1 MWRSM
6 AYSPIGS
13 PARYQGDMRRGDTYS
28 VLPANTTSGYLP
40 CTGIKQGY
48 YNKVDILNWLTDEL
62 LPLCNEYP
70 RECSIIVLDNVSV
83 HVDPEIVSAIEAK
96 GCLVKY
102 LPPYSP
108 DYNPIEL
115 TFSMLKAWM
124 RRHFMAFQ
132 HVFQDDF
139 GGFLKHAVEH
149 SGCDRKAVEH
159 FRHSDAGYLFNGE
172 IEAFERELEQWSQG

>member
-1 MWRSM
+1 MN
-6 AYSPIGS
+6 Y
-13 PARYQGDMRRGDTYS
+13 
-28 VLPANTTSGYLP
+28 
-40 CTGIKQGY
+40 CH
-48 YNKVDILNWLTDEL
+48 
-62 LPLCNEYP
+62 CNEYP

-83 HVDPEIVSAIEAK
+83 HVDPEIVSAIKAK

-108 DYNPIEL
+108 DYNPVEL

-124 RRHFMAFQ
+124 GRHFMTFQ

-149 SGCDRKAVEH
+149 SGCDRKAIAKDFLV
-159 FRHSDAGYLFNGE
+159 FNDISDSLPDLTRFL
-172 IEAFERELEQWSQG
+172 ELH